1 MSSANASPRTSSA
14 DMAAPQSMQVSSERN
29 ASSAVEVVGDVR
41 QAVTAEFRRDWRK
54 LAAEAGTPNAFA
66 EPFFVE
72 AALQRLVR
80 PGKVK
85 LVAFADDHGL
95 IGLLPLTVSPPI
107 PGIGRVANRFMHIHD
122 FDGTPLVRRG
132 SEALFR
138 AKLGAWLKREGIA
151 FLRFRDVEE
160 ASPAIDGLLDGEDE
174 TLRGAVVA
182 RLVRAAR
189 HLGDGSCGLE
199 ALQSGKKRRGMQ
211 RRKRRLEEL
220 GELAFVDLSAQPPSS
235 WADDFLR
242 LEASGWKGEMGTAIA
257 CRPQERAFFD
267 KMVDAGSANGNLIV
281 HALELD
287 GRRISMT
294 LYLRAGETAWGFK
307 KAYAGDLARCSPGFV
322 LEAESVAA
330 LQAQG
335 DVAFVDTCSI
345 DTSTLVPGL
354 WPQHRAMA
362 DIVVAVGP
370 ARKWLK
376 TAVWLEKTY
385 RARRRDLRSLYVRLK
400 RLPAQARRDRP
411 AATHN

>member
-14 DMAAPQSMQVSSERN
+14 DMAAPQSMQVFSERN
-29 ASSAVEVVGDVR
+29 ACSAVEVVGDVR
-41 QAVTAEFRRDWRK
+41 QTVTAEFRRDWRK

-95 IGLLPLTVSPPI
+95 IGLLPLTVSAPI

-138 AKLGAWLKREGIA
+138 TKLGAWLKHEGIA
-151 FLRFRDVEE
+151 FLRLRDVEE
-160 ASPAIDGLLDGEDE
+160 TSPVIDGLLNEEDQ
-174 TLRGAVVA
+174 TLQAAVVA
-182 RLVRAAR
+182 RLVRASL
-189 HLGDGSCGLE
+189 HLGSGGLE
-199 ALQSGKKRRGMQ
+199 AMQSGKKRRGMQ
-211 RRKRRLEEL
+211 RRKRRLQEL
-220 GELAFVDLSAQPPSS
+220 GELSFVDLSAQPPSA
-235 WADDFLR
+235 WADDFLT

-257 CRPQERAFFD
+257 CRPQERAFFE
-267 KMVDAGSANGNLIV
+267 KMVEAGSASGNLIV

-294 LYLRAGETAWGFK
+294 LYLRAGDGAWGFK
-307 KAYAGDLARCSPGFV
+307 KAYASDLARCSPGFV
-322 LEAESVAA
+322 LEAESAAA

-335 DVAFVDTCSI
+335 ELAFVDTCSI
-345 DTSTLVPGL
+345 DAATLVPGL
-354 WPQHRAMA
+354 WPQERAMA
-362 DIVVAVGP
+362 DIVVAVGS

-376 TAVWLEKTY
+376 SAVWLEETY

>member
-1 MSSANASPRTSSA
+1 MSSRGPTAELAGPDTLQMFTAESASA
-14 DMAAPQSMQVSSERN
+14 
-29 ASSAVEVVGDVR
+29 AVEVVGDVR

-72 AALQRLVR
+72 AALQRLFR
-80 PGKVK
+80 PGRVK

-138 AKLGAWLKREGIA
+138 AKLGAWLTREGIA

-160 ASPAIDGLLDGEDE
+160 ASPAIDGLLHGEDG
-174 TLRGAVVA
+174 TLRAAVVA

-189 HLGDGSCGLE
+189 DLGDGLE
-199 ALQSGKKRRGMQ
+199 AQQSGKKRRSMQ
-211 RRKRRLEEL
+211 RRRRRLEEL
-220 GELAFVDLSAQPPSS
+220 GELAFVDLSAQPVSV

-242 LEASGWKGEMGTAIA
+242 LEASGWKGQMGTAIA

-267 KMVDAGSANGNLIV
+267 KMVKAGSANGNLIV

-294 LYLRAGETAWGFK
+294 LYLRAGDVAWGFK

-335 DVAFVDTCSI
+335 ELAFVDTCSI
-345 DTSTLVPGL
+345 DAATLVPGL
-354 WPQHRAMA
+354 WPQERVMS
-362 DIVVAVGP
+362 DIVVAAGP

-376 TAVWLEKTY
+376 SAVWLEKTY
-385 RARRRDLRSLYVRLK
+385 RARRRDLRRLYVRLK
-400 RLPAQARRDRP
+400 RLPAQARRDRL